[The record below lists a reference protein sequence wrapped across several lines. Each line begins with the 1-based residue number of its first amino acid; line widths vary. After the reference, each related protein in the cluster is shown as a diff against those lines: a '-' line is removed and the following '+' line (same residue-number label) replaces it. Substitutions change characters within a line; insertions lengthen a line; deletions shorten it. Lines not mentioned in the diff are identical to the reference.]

1 MSDASLGDGGLTPA
15 GPALTRRATPRRITT
30 KFPAMILIAGTPGVS
45 ASAASGAPL
54 NHPGGKRG
62 QPLPVAD
69 GAGCVASTVTQAVN
83 SP

>member
-1 MSDASLGDGGLTPA
+1 MSDASLRDGGLTPA

-45 ASAASGAPL
+45 ASAVPAAPL
-54 NHPGGKRG
+54 YRLAGDQG
-62 QPLPVAD
+62 QALLVAS
-69 GAGCVASTVTQAVN
+69 GAGCVVLTVTPAVN